1 MITRSLSGA
10 DAGRKLNAQALDQA
24 LRTTRART
32 LGLIDAWALADPALH
47 APCRPEL
54 NLPRWELG
62 HIGWFQEW
70 WIDRNAQRARGPACD
85 PLHARKPSLMAGA
98 DALYDS
104 SAVAHA
110 TRWQLAL
117 PTLEATKNYLGAVLD
132 STLALLSQ
140 AEDNDD
146 ALYFWRLVLFHENM
160 HNEAAVY
167 MAQTLGIGLPPAL
180 ASGSGGPSGL
190 AAIRPPAQSELEIT
204 IPAQTWLLG
213 SAEGGFRFDN
223 ELVAHPV
230 ALDAYRIDAAPVSWA
245 RYLDFA
251 TATGYPLPNPV
262 RCHLGQWQQQR
273 FGVWAP
279 LDLEAPAVH
288 VSLADANAWCRW
300 AGRSLPTEAQWEC
313 AAVNRSD
320 MAWGEVWEWTASM
333 FEPFPGFVAHPYLD
347 YSAPWFGSRQVLRG
361 ACTATAATMVS
372 PRYRNFFTPERQDI
386 FAGFR
391 TVTTTPP

>member
-1 MITRSLSGA
+1 VNTSTLSWA
-10 DAGRKLNAQALDQA
+10 APGRTLNAQALARA
-24 LRTTRART
+24 LRETRART
-32 LGLIDAWALADPALH
+32 IGLIDAWARSDPALTT
-47 APCRPEL
+47 PCRPDL

-70 WIDRNAQRARGPACD
+70 WIDRNAQRARGPVCD
-85 PLHARKPSLMAGA
+85 PLHARKPSLMEGA

-104 SAVAHA
+104 SAIAHA
-110 TRWQLAL
+110 TRWQVQL

-132 STLALLSQ
+132 RTLALLSQ
-140 AEDNDD
+140 AEDSDD

-167 MAQTLGIGLPPAL
+167 MAQTLGIALPPAL
-180 ASGSGGPSGL
+180 ASGAGALSSLETGQ
-190 AAIRPPAQSELEIT
+190 PPAASPIEIA

-213 SAEGGFRFDN
+213 SAEGGFSFDN

-230 ALDAYRIDAAPVSWA
+230 ALDAYRIDAAPVNWA

-251 TATGYPLPNPV
+251 TATDHLLPNPV
-262 RCHLGQWQQQR
+262 RRHLGQWEQQR

-313 AAVNRSD
+313 AAVTRND
-320 MAWGEVWEWTASM
+320 LAWGEVWEWTASV

-372 PRYRNFFTPERQDI
+372 PRYRNFFTPERRDI

-391 TVTTTPP
+391 TVTTTRP